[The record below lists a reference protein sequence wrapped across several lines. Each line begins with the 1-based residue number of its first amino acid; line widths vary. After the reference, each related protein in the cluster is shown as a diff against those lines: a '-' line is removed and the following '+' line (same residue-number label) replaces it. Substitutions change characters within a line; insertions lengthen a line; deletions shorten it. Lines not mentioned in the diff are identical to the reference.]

1 MGTFVGMDPAAIR
14 RLASLL
20 GGSADQLDSISVTIQ
35 RLVSDAVSQWEGP
48 ECQDFVASWEG
59 EHRLGLQ
66 QAGAS
71 VRLLSVTAETNAE
84 DQDRTSSEGGFFAGV
99 VDAVKDAAAA
109 AAVAAAT
116 AAARSDVIVPTI
128 ADLPASGPPRAG
140 SPGQNATW
148 WNELSDAEK
157 AAVLKFHPEWV
168 GNLDGVPGSVRDQA
182 NRALLPQ
189 YRDELEQQLADAR
202 ARGDDDQAEII
213 QNKLD
218 GLDSVEEVLALGDR
232 QLLTLDISGEEQLK
246 AAVAIGNVDTADH
259 IAVFTPG
266 LTTTVEDS
274 LKGYD
279 KDMLELRAT
288 MDGELDLAGRDEST
302 AVVSW
307 LGYEAPQLN
316 TDVLDPGFDGSSA
329 SVAND
334 DLARAGGDDL
344 AGFYN
349 GLDAMRRDDA
359 HITALGHSYGSTTLG
374 FALQQGT
381 GVDDAVFFG
390 SPGLGTDN
398 LADLGLSE
406 GHAFNMEASSDEV
419 GDAGQFGADPDNIPG
434 IDRLS
439 TSSSE
444 VDGVELSESEWH
456 SEYLMDQSTPQHNMA
471 VVAVG
476 ADHDRL
482 VQTNE
487 LDLGLPGS
495 LANHAVE
502 AGRDGA
508 VWAGDK
514 VEDGGRWVGDKISD
528 GWNKVTGG

>member
-35 RLVSDAVSQWEGP
+35 RLVNDAVSQWEGP

-116 AAARSDVIVPTI
+116 AAAQSGVIVPTT
-128 ADLPASGPPRAG
+128 ADLPASGPPSGG

-148 WNELSDAEK
+148 WNGLSDAEK

-182 NRALLPQ
+182 NRALIPK
-189 YRDELEQQLADAR
+189 YREDLEAQLDAAR
-202 ARGDDDQAEII
+202 ERGDDDQVEII

-218 GLDSVEEVLALGDR
+218 GIDKIEDVLELSDEGGPQR
-232 QLLTLDISGEEQLK
+232 QLLVLDITGEKQLK
-246 AAVAIGNVDTADH
+246 AAVAIGDVDTAEN

-274 LKGYD
+274 LAGYD
-279 KDMLELRAT
+279 TDMLELYNKMGQHSDSNAT
-288 MDGELDLAGRDEST
+288 
-302 AVVSW
+302 VSY
-307 LGYEAPQLN
+307 LGYEAPQL
-316 TDVLDPGFDGSSA
+316 DASVLDPGFDGSSG

-334 DLARAGGDDL
+334 DLAQAGAGDL

-349 GLDAMRRDDA
+349 GLDAMRGDDA
-359 HITALGHSYGSTTLG
+359 HITALGHSYGSLTTSL
-374 FALQQGT
+374 ALQQGT

-390 SPGLGTDN
+390 SPGLGLDS
-398 LADLGLSE
+398 LSDLRLDDG
-406 GHAFNMEASSDEV
+406 GRAYYTEAGDDYV
-419 GDAGQFGADPDNIPG
+419 GDFGAFDGDPSDIDG
-434 IDRLS
+434 IVHLSSEESPFGAESRGHSDYLDDDS
-439 TSSSE
+439 TS
-444 VDGVELSESEWH
+444 
-456 SEYLMDQSTPQHNMA
+456 QHNMA
-471 VVAVG
+471 VIATGHPDLVVG
-476 ADHDRL
+476 SDGTDYGVPGAIVEDVVEQAENAGEWIGDRK
-482 VQTNE
+482 
-487 LDLGLPGS
+487 D
-495 LANHAVE
+495 
-502 AGRDGA
+502 D
-508 VWAGDK
+508 AGDWLGDRK
-514 VEDGGRWVGDKISD
+514 DDAGDIIGGILGR
-528 GWNKVTGG
+528 